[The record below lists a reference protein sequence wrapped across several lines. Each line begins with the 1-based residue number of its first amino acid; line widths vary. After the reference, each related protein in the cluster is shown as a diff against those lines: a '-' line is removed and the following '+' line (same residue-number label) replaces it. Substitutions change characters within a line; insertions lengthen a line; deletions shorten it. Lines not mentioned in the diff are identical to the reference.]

1 MVRWRM
7 LNSDRI
13 EVSPE
18 SREHAWKDLV
28 IDTLLES
35 PLDGSF
41 RTLIDSANFKYFDYA
56 RPLIYQIQDK
66 TLLVTNDNLTK
77 ALNRPRGTLSPMN
90 IISLHVFLA
99 FICAVLLTVV
109 VACMFDNKGR
119 DAKH

>member
-28 IDTLLES
+28 IDTLLDS
-35 PLDGSF
+35 PLDGAV
-41 RTLIDSANFKYFDYA
+41 RTMIDKANFIYFDYN

-66 TLLVTNDNLTK
+66 TLLVTNENLTR

-90 IISLHVFLA
+90 IMSIQVLLA

-109 VACMFDNKGR
+109 VACQFDPKTDN
-119 DAKH
+119 AKL